1 MLMMLRRIE
10 GADDLSEAVRKIP
23 DDPPSVTK
31 ARALATYAEAVFKIE
46 GTGADAR
53 AAAEAAVQMARKVG
67 DGVSEA
73 DAQLTLFC
81 LAADYS
87 DNRLRMLEDVLR
99 LAEASGSFR
108 PVLRLAIN
116 KSHHLEGAGRHEDAA
131 TVSRAGIAR
140 AREYGLERTTG
151 TFLAINLVEPLT
163 SLGRW
168 DEAIQVIEQALEQ
181 DPPIGHQ
188 AALREFAGEI
198 AALRGEFGTAEACR
212 DFSKAFVEVDPRF
225 RVEDTFAV
233 IRLEATI
240 ELVRGR
246 PDLVFPI
253 IEPVLRARDLF
264 DEARFSWPVLV
275 LGAEACLALPGSP
288 EAARTLERLR
298 ERAPRLAVS
307 GPVQAAH
314 RRTFE
319 AVLARIA
326 GAKDLRAWDDVAA
339 AWSALG
345 QPYSH
350 AKALFAAGEI
360 AFATGDR
367 EGAADR
373 LRLATEL
380 AEKLRAQPLL
390 DRIADFSRRARLAP
404 GGQSSA
410 HGLTPREL
418 EVLRLVAEG
427 RSNREIADALFIS
440 TKTASVHVSNIL
452 AKLGVTGRGEAAAT
466 AHRLALFP

>member
-1 MLMMLRRIE
+1 
-10 GADDLSEAVRKIP
+10 
-23 DDPPSVTK
+23 
-31 ARALATYAEAVFKIE
+31 
-46 GTGADAR
+46 
-53 AAAEAAVQMARKVG
+53 
-67 DGVSEA
+67 
-73 DAQLTLFC
+73 
-81 LAADYS
+81 
-87 DNRLRMLEDVLR
+87 
-99 LAEASGSFR
+99 
-108 PVLRLAIN
+108 
-116 KSHHLEGAGRHEDAA
+116 
-131 TVSRAGIAR
+131 
-140 AREYGLERTTG
+140 
-151 TFLAINLVEPLT
+151 
-163 SLGRW
+163 
-168 DEAIQVIEQALEQ
+168 
-181 DPPIGHQ
+181 
-188 AALREFAGEI
+188 
-198 AALRGEFGTAEACR
+198 
-212 DFSKAFVEVDPRF
+212 
-225 RVEDTFAV
+225 
-233 IRLEATI
+233 
-240 ELVRGR
+240 
-246 PDLVFPI
+246 
-253 IEPVLRARDLF
+253 
-264 DEARFSWPVLV
+264 
-275 LGAEACLALPGSP
+275 
-288 EAARTLERLR
+288 
-298 ERAPRLAVS
+298 
-307 GPVQAAH
+307 VQAAH

-452 AKLGVTGRGEAAAT
+452 GKLGVTGRGEAAAT
-466 AHRLALFP
+466 AHRLALFHQDR